1 MRLCPSVLPLQS
13 PLGHRCWPDR
23 FSSCPTQLHVD
34 LSHTLG
40 CTGVFLPV
48 SNEIYSI
55 YRCNFDLFVG
65 KEWVPC
71 LLTLPPWSI
80 PPCHPCIIF
89 GELSVKIF
97 ARFKKLDYFII
108 KFQDFPIFTSPFQ
121 ILFLSQDVIFHLSN
135 KYVLESKNVFWWSPI
150 YWCLCFSDIDK
161 KSLPSESHSVV
172 SDSLQPHG
180 LYSPWNSPG
189 QNTGVDSLSLLQ
201 GIFPTQGSNP
211 GLPHCR
217 WILYHLNHQGSP
229 RILEWVAYPF
239 SRGSSRPRNQT
250 EVSCTAGG
258 FFTSW
263 AIREAQIQHQI
274 LFLFSFRSCVILAFT
289 FRSVIHFG

>member
-1 MRLCPSVLPLQS
+1 MRFIPYIDVILICLLARSEF
-13 PLGHRCWPDR
+13 H
-23 FSSCPTQLHVD
+23 
-34 LSHTLG
+34 
-40 CTGVFLPV
+40 VFLLCHLDQSCLAIHASSLV
-48 SNEIYSI
+48 N
-55 YRCNFDLFVG
+55 
-65 KEWVPC
+65 C
-71 LLTLPPWSI
+71 LLKS
-80 PPCHPCIIF
+80 
-89 GELSVKIF
+89 F

-180 LYSPWNSPG
+180 LYSPRNSPG

-211 GLPHCR
+211 CLPHCR
-217 WILYHLNHQGSP
+217 WILYHLSHQGSP
-229 RILEWVAYPF
+229 RTLEWVAYLF

-250 EVSCTAGG
+250 EVSCVAGG

-263 AIREAQIQHQI
+263 ATREAQIQHQI
-274 LFLFSFRSCVILAFT
+274 LLLFSFRSCVILAFT
-289 FRSVIHFG
+289 FRSVIHFGYLFFFLVDF